1 MPRALI
7 VDDSRYQRHLV
18 QQALAGLFETEEA
31 ENGQVAIDLFAA
43 AQAAGRPFDLVIMD
57 ILMPVLDGHEA
68 LAGIR
73 LLERQTGVAEGAG
86 LPAVMLSSLD
96 DPANMLR
103 AQFDSGAQ
111 AYVTKPFEAKT
122 LIEAL
127 ATLGLAENALGDS
140 LDDDALE
147 TNAPCKAF

>member
-18 QQALAGLFETEEA
+18 LQALAGLFETEEA
-31 ENGQVAIDLFAA
+31 EDGQQAIDLFTAA
-43 AQAAGRPFDLVIMD
+43 RAAGRPFDLVVMD

-73 LLERQTGVAEGAG
+73 RLEGQAGVAKDART
-86 LPAVMLSSLD
+86 PAIMLSSLD

-111 AYVTKPFEAKT
+111 AYVTKPFQAQT
-122 LIEAL
+122 LLEAL
-127 ATLGLAENALGDS
+127 ATLGLTPNALGDS
-140 LDDDALE
+140 LDDDELE
-147 TNAPCKAF
+147 SNAPCKAF

>member
-18 QQALAGLFETEEA
+18 LQALAGLFETEEA
-31 ENGQVAIDLFAA
+31 QDGQEALRLFAA
-43 AQAAGRPFDLVIMD
+43 ARAAGRPFDLVVMD
-57 ILMPVLDGHEA
+57 ILMPVLDGHQA

-73 LLERQTGVAEGAG
+73 RLECEAGVAADAAT
-86 LPAVMLSSLD
+86 PAVMLSSLD

-111 AYVTKPFEAKT
+111 AYITKPFEATT
-122 LIEAL
+122 LLETL
-127 ATLGLAENALGDS
+127 ATLGLTENVLGDS
-140 LDDDALE
+140 PDDHPLE
-147 TNAPCKAF
+147 SDAPCKAS

>member
-7 VDDSRYQRHLV
+7 VDDSRYQRHLII
-18 QQALAGLFETEEA
+18 QALTGLFETEEA
-31 ENGQVAIDLFAA
+31 ADGRQALVQFAA
-43 AQAAGRPFDLVIMD
+43 AREAGRPFDLVVMD

-73 LLERQTGVAEGAG
+73 RLEREAG
-86 LPAVMLSSLD
+86 LDEAALTPAVMLSSLD

-111 AYVTKPFEAKT
+111 AYVTKPFQART
-122 LIEAL
+122 LLEAL
-127 ATLGLAENALGDS
+127 ASLGLADSALSDTFDEGI
-140 LDDDALE
+140 LE
-147 TNAPCKAF
+147 SDIPCKAF

>member
-7 VDDSRYQRHLV
+7 VDDSRYQRHLIL
-18 QQALAGLFETEEA
+18 QALAGLFEIEEA
-31 ENGQVAIDLFAA
+31 EDGQQAIDLFTAA
-43 AQAAGRPFDLVIMD
+43 RDAGRPFDLVVMD

-73 LLERQTGVAEGAG
+73 RLESQAGVAEDGRTLAI
-86 LPAVMLSSLD
+86 MLSSLD

-111 AYVTKPFEAKT
+111 AYVTKPFQAQT
-122 LIEAL
+122 LLEAL
-127 ATLGLAENALGDS
+127 ATLGLTHNALGDS
-140 LDDDALE
+140 LDDDELE
-147 TNAPCKAF
+147 SNAPCKAF

>member
-18 QQALAGLFETEEA
+18 LQALAGLFETEEA
-31 ENGQVAIDLFAA
+31 ENGQQAIDLFAA

-57 ILMPVLDGHEA
+57 ILMPVLDGHES

-73 LLERQTGVAEGAG
+73 RLERQAGVAQDAG
-86 LPAVMLSSLD
+86 LPVVMLSSLD

-122 LIEAL
+122 LLEAL

-147 TNAPCKAF
+147 NNAPCKAF

>member
-7 VDDSRYQRHLV
+7 VDDSRYQRHLIL
-18 QQALAGLFETEEA
+18 QALADLFETEEA
-31 ENGQVAIDLFAA
+31 EDGQQAIDLFTAA
-43 AQAAGRPFDLVIMD
+43 RDAGRPFDLVVMD

-73 LLERQTGVAEGAG
+73 RLESQAGVAEDGRTLAI
-86 LPAVMLSSLD
+86 MLSSLD

-111 AYVTKPFEAKT
+111 AYVTKPFQVQT
-122 LIEAL
+122 LLETL
-127 ATLGLAENALGDS
+127 ATLGLTHNALGDS
-140 LDDDALE
+140 LDDELE
-147 TNAPCKAF
+147 SNAPCKAF

>member
-7 VDDSRYQRHLV
+7 VDDSRYQRHLII
-18 QQALAGLFETEEA
+18 QALTGLFETEEA
-31 ENGQVAIDLFAA
+31 ADGRQALEQFAA
-43 AQAAGRPFDLVIMD
+43 AREAGRPFDLVVMD

-73 LLERQTGVAEGAG
+73 RLEREAG
-86 LPAVMLSSLD
+86 LDKAALTPAVMLSSLD

-111 AYVTKPFEAKT
+111 AYVTKPFQART
-122 LIEAL
+122 LLEAL
-127 ATLGLAENALGDS
+127 ASLGLADSALSDTFDEGI
-140 LDDDALE
+140 LE
-147 TNAPCKAF
+147 SDIPCKAF

>member
-18 QQALAGLFETEEA
+18 LQALAGLFETEEA
-31 ENGQVAIDLFAA
+31 ENGQQAIDLFAA
-43 AQAAGRPFDLVIMD
+43 ARAAGRPFDLVVMD

-73 LLERQTGVAEGAG
+73 RLEREAGGDDAPQT
-86 LPAVMLSSLD
+86 PAVMLSSLD

-111 AYVTKPFEAKT
+111 AYVTKPFEART
-122 LIEAL
+122 LHEAL
-127 ATLGLAENALGDS
+127 ATLGLADNALGDS
-140 LDDDALE
+140 LDDDILE
-147 TNAPCKAF
+147 NDAPCKAF

>member
-18 QQALAGLFETEEA
+18 LQALAGLFEIEEA
-31 ENGQVAIDLFAA
+31 ENGQRAIELFVAARD
-43 AQAAGRPFDLVIMD
+43 AGRPFDLIVMD

-73 LLERQTGVAEGAG
+73 RLEREAG
-86 LPAVMLSSLD
+86 RDDLPPTPAVMLSSLD
-96 DPANMLR
+96 DSANMLR

-111 AYVTKPFEAKT
+111 AYVTKPFEAQT
-122 LIEAL
+122 LLEAL
-127 ATLGLAENALGDS
+127 ATLGLAENALSDS